1 MKLGKISEIESGLIL
16 SRKRARNEFELVKEY
31 KVLSLNNI
39 EVHGDFN
46 ESSLESFASNDLLD
60 EHYFTKTGDIIL
72 RLNEPYTAVYI
83 QEHHAGVLI
92 PSYFVS
98 IQIMNNKFLPEYVSW
113 YLNTKRVKKHFLRL
127 QSGTMTPN
135 INQKLLRDLDIPPL
149 SLDEQERITALNQ
162 LYLKECRLLKRLIDE
177 KDMYYQGLT
186 DQLIKEKLGDY

>member
-72 RLNEPYTAVYI
+72 RLNEPYRAVYI

>member
-177 KDMYYQGLT
+177 KDMYYQVLT
-186 DQLIKEKLGDY
+186 DQLTKEKLWDY